1 MEILDVLNWR
11 YATKKYNKQKVSDE
25 KIKKI
30 ISAINLS
37 ASSLGIQPYR
47 LFLIENNDLR
57 KKLSAASFNPQV
69 QEASHLILFAAFDS
83 IKQESI
89 ENYINLIAKV
99 RQMPVEKLI
108 DFKGMLQGLLNNT
121 DQENF
126 VWSSKQAYIG
136 LGTGLIAAASEKVD
150 ATPME
155 GFNAEEFDKL
165 LGLNEKGLK
174 SVVLLALGYRDEE
187 NDFLAKLK
195 KVRLP
200 ITEFVSHL
208 K

>member
-30 ISAINLS
+30 ISAINFS

-126 VWSSKQAYIG
+126 IWSSKQAYIG

-200 ITEFVSHL
+200 IAEFVLHL